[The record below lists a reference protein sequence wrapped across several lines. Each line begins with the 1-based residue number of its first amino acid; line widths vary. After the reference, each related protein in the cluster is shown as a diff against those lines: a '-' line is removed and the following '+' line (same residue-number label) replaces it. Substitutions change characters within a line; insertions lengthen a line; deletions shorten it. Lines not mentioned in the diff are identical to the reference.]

1 MSYDRSWRI
10 RKQFAN
16 FMNEFLEPYFEYRDR
31 HEAKTKSNDVTL
43 TELKKKFPVSA
54 QAKQTKKAFKT
65 LLSDITLEVLNDA
78 DD

>member
-16 FMNEFLEPYFEYRDR
+16 FMNEFLEPYFEYRER

-54 QAKQTKKAFKT
+54 QAK
-65 LLSDITLEVLNDA
+65 
-78 DD
+78 